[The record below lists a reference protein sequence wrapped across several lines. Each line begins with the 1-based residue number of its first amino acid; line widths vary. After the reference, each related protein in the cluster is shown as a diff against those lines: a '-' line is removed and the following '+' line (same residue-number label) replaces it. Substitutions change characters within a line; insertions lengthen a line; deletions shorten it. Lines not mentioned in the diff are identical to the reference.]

1 MGYTNVLSMDGGI
14 RDWRAKAYP
23 LVSSK

>member
-14 RDWRAKAYP
+14 RDWRAKQYP
-23 LVSSK
+23 LTKT